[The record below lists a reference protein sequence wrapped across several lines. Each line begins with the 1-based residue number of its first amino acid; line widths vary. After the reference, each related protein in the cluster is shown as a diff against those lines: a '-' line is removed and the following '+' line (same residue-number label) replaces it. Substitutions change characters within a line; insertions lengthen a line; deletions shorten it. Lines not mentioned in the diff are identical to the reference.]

1 MRVLQQNLSERAA
14 TEHVSPHRL
23 RHSNYN
29 IQDMLADAR
38 MNLLGDNVGL
48 FEVSVQIACAAQ
60 GTTPGRRTPNPNAF
74 ARAVSSQ

>member
-1 MRVLQQNLSERAA
+1 MRVLRHNLSERAA

-48 FEVSVQIACAAQ
+48 FEVSV
-60 GTTPGRRTPNPNAF
+60 
-74 ARAVSSQ
+74 

>member
-1 MRVLQQNLSERAA
+1 MRVLRQNLSERAA

-23 RHSNYN
+23 PHSNYN

-48 FEVSVQIACAAQ
+48 FEVSV
-60 GTTPGRRTPNPNAF
+60 
-74 ARAVSSQ
+74 